1 MNAPDTALGARTLKR
16 LRTSRGWSLAGL
28 ARALDHIASALG
40 VPLAASTAGVQ
51 RSVARWES
59 ATSPIRPSHHY
70 QLLLAHVYAR
80 QGGTPHLGPG
90 SDFAELLLAL
100 AHYGESEHQL
110 DELRLLITRT
120 VTVGNGGLLALLGP
134 HSQATIAEALEDPAG
149 IDASLPDDLNAAV
162 DHVDRHVG
170 ALPFVRLQLLLSPV
184 VETCH
189 RLLTSDLPS
198 PLLPAV
204 RTVAARAFTLAGRIA
219 FETHDDATSHAL
231 YTAATEAT
239 ERLPTWHRAIV
250 HMSHALVTLYSTPG
264 TDAARLLVEAAIRD
278 ARTGD
283 APAVRGRA
291 HALHSEISARSGD
304 RRVALTALS
313 LAQHDINGGPEGG
326 LSGLPFSPG
335 HLRGFEGLCALHT
348 GGAATAET
356 LFATAAASLS
366 HPRDRLQRTIVTSDQ
381 ALARIQCGDPVAGTA
396 LLHTCADEVTATG
409 GRVPTLRLR
418 HARHALRPWHG
429 EHFVTELDD
438 HLLTLR

>member
-1 MNAPDTALGARTLKR
+1 MNARDTAVAARTLKR

-28 ARALDHIASALG
+28 ARALDGIASGLG

-59 ATSPIRPSHHY
+59 ATSPVRPSHHY

-80 QGGTPHLGPG
+80 QGGAPHLGPG
-90 SDFAELLLAL
+90 SDFAELLAAL

-110 DELRLLITRT
+110 NELRLLITRT

-134 HSQATIAEALEDPAG
+134 RSQARIAEALGGPAG
-149 IDASLPDDLNAAV
+149 IDASLFDDLNSAV
-162 DHVDRHVG
+162 DHANRHVG

-184 VETCH
+184 VETCR
-189 RLLTSDLPS
+189 RLLAGDLPP
-198 PLLPAV
+198 PLLPAL
-204 RTVAARAFTLAGRIA
+204 RTVAARTFTLAGRIA
-219 FETHDDATSHAL
+219 FETHDDATSHVL
-231 YTAATEAT
+231 YAAAIEAT
-239 ERLPTWHRAIV
+239 EHLPTWHRAV
-250 HMSHALVTLYSTPG
+250 VRMSHALVTLYSTPG
-264 TDAARLLVEAAIRD
+264 TDATRVLVDAAIRD

-291 HALHSEISARSGD
+291 HALHSEIAARSGD

-313 LAQHDINGGPEGG
+313 LARHDVGGGPECGP
-326 LSGLPFSPG
+326 SGLPFSPG

-348 GGAATAET
+348 GDAETAESLFAGAA
-356 LFATAAASLS
+356 AALT
-366 HPRDRLQRTIVTSDQ
+366 HPRDRLQRTIVTTDQ

-396 LLHTCADEVTATG
+396 LLHTCADELTTTG
-409 GRVPTLRLR
+409 GRVPALRLR
-418 HARHALRPWHG
+418 SARHALRPWHG
-429 EHFVTELDD
+429 EHFVAELDD